1 MKNAAVIAHFSADSI
16 FTESFEITVDVLLQH
31 CELILIVTTSP
42 RIPVSKWDGLQVKVI
57 HRPNVGYDFFSF
69 KVGLLAIQK
78 YRPEAVI
85 VTNSSYFV
93 SSKIRYSETIKQALL
108 NTQSY
113 DVVGLTLSTQNTRHI
128 QSYFFAFS
136 SKTLFSS
143 WLNSWIEDIWPVDS
157 KLELIFKYEL
167 RFLVFAEKNGAS
179 INILHKPGL
188 LKNLAARLQNISA
201 RAREG
206 LSHGFKSVVCLG
218 AFNPTLAQAIDI
230 SKEHGIIKVEC
241 VQRNPDRINSEQLF
255 STCQLEELR
264 AIESFQQNFGL
275 KSSHTSSRKLC
286 ELKVNSLI
294 ELRPESECADTA
306 VVLHLFYPE
315 LTSEFTL
322 ALRNIPT
329 NFDLFITTPKES
341 AIRTAIDSS
350 FLIANR
356 VTICL
361 VDNFGRDVAPF
372 FALLKTGKLDQY
384 SAVLKLH
391 SKQSKYSDRG
401 SEWRNRLL
409 TQLLA
414 SPNKVAEIINAL
426 KKGAAIVGPRAD
438 YLTNEQFWGA
448 NRDRLVSILNRC
460 GFNGKQ
466 TKLGFFAGTM
476 FWYSPKLIRPIV
488 DRLIQLDIEFEAEK
502 GQQDGTLAHA
512 LERGISELA
521 RQSGHLILTCNP
533 FDRILLQPTDET
545 ASIES
550 RIPVLKHL

>member
-42 RIPVSKWDGLQVKVI
+42 IIPVSKWDGLQVKVI
-57 HRPNVGYDFFSF
+57 HRPNVGYDFFSY
-69 KVGLLAIQK
+69 KVGLLTIQK
-78 YRPEAVI
+78 YQPEAVI

-136 SKTLFSS
+136 SKTLFSP

-167 RFLVFAEKNGAS
+167 RFLAYAKKHGAS
-179 INILHKPGL
+179 VCTLYKARPL
-188 LKNLAARLQNISA
+188 RNLAARLQHISA
-201 RAREG
+201 RVQED
-206 LSHGFKSVVCLG
+206 LSYGFKSVMRLG

-230 SKEHGIIKVEC
+230 SKELGIIKVEC

-255 STCQLEELR
+255 STCQQEELR
-264 AIESFQQNFGL
+264 AIKNSQQTHGS
-275 KSSHTSSRKLC
+275 KVSQASSRKLC

-294 ELRPESECADTA
+294 ELRPEAKYADTA

-315 LTSEFTL
+315 LTSEFML

-329 NFDLFITTPKES
+329 SFDLFITTPKES

-372 FALLKTGKLDQY
+372 FALLQTGKLDQY

-401 SEWRNRLL
+401 NEWRTRLL
-409 TQLLA
+409 FQLLP
-414 SPNKVAEIINAL
+414 SPNKIAEIISSL
-426 KKGAAIVGPRAD
+426 KDGTAIIGPQAD
-438 YLTNEQFWGA
+438 YLSNERFWGA
-448 NRDRLVSILNRC
+448 NRDRLKALINQC
-460 GFNGKQ
+460 GYDGAQ
-466 TKLGFFAGTM
+466 IQLGFFAGTM
-476 FWYSPKLIRPIV
+476 FWFNPKMIRAV
-488 DRLIQLDIEFEAEK
+488 FLGLVKSSFEFETEK
-502 GQQDGTLAHA
+502 GQQDGTLAHV
-512 LERGISELA
+512 LERGLTELA
-521 RQSGHLILTCNP
+521 RLAGLQIMACHPYKERQLIRVADIDSEQS
-533 FDRILLQPTDET
+533 
-545 ASIES
+545 AV
-550 RIPVLKHL
+550 PVLSNR